1 MIWGEKMGVK
11 KERQKKRKVKRTNK
25 KGGLTVSLKT
35 ANKIK
40 LISVIL
46 VILILVSIA
55 AAQISGFTVSMA
67 TEGFRTM
74 LAKIGSGNGFPYS
87 LAGISASELLGSG
100 SDLILLDDAGVRVI
114 DSTAKEISNLEH
126 NFDHPVAESSG
137 GRILLYDIGAKQFRI
152 QSKTRVLFEKQTD
165 YMILTA
171 ALGKDGSVAVATR
184 ADGAE
189 SMLTVFDKKHKDVFR
204 WACAKEHIVSCDV
217 SDDGKKFVAA
227 VLGVDNGS
235 VYSKVYVFEKDK
247 TEPAASFE
255 YKDSALAQ
263 VKFLSNDRFIVF
275 GNNVCEIIDGKEVS
289 KKIDVSVNTPSRLFV
304 SDNNTAVLVLSKY
317 SSTTQKIVKVYNKS
331 GKEVFSAEITGIVK
345 SVSTDGKYT
354 AVLTDSQVCIYN
366 MKGEMTGKAELTSDP
381 IGVAVYGKHTYV
393 FESEGIFEYSSDQIN
408 VLKR

>member
-1 MIWGEKMGVK
+1 MGVK
-11 KERQKKRKVKRTNK
+11 KERQKKSKAKRTKK

-55 AAQISGFTVSMA
+55 AAQISGVTVSMA
-67 TEGFRTM
+67 SEGFRTM
-74 LAKIGSGNGFPYS
+74 IAKIGSGGGFPYS
-87 LAGISASELLGSG
+87 LAGISASDLSVSG
-100 SDLILLDDAGVRVI
+100 SDLILLDDSGVRVI
-114 DSTAKEISNLEH
+114 DSTAKEISNIEH
-126 NFDHPVAESSG
+126 RYDHPVVEASS
-137 GRILLYDIGAKQFRI
+137 GRILLYDIGAKQFRV

-171 ALGKDGSVAVATR
+171 ALGQDGSAAVATR

-189 SMLTVFDKKHKDVFR
+189 SMLTVYDKNHKEAFR

-217 SDDGKKFVAA
+217 SDNGKKYVAA

-235 VYSKVYVFEKDK
+235 VYSKVYVFEKNS
-247 TEPAASFE
+247 TEPYASFE
-255 YKDSALAQ
+255 YKDSALTQ
-263 VKFLSNDRFIVF
+263 VKFLDGDRLLVF
-275 GNNVCEIIDGKEVS
+275 GNNVCEIIDGKTVS
-289 KKIDVSVNTPSRLFV
+289 EKIDVSVNTPSRLFV

-317 SSTTQKIVKVYNKS
+317 SSTTQKIIKVYNKS
-331 GKEVFSAEITGIVK
+331 GKEMFSAEVTGIVK

-366 MKGEMTGKAELTSDP
+366 TKGEMTGKADITSDP
-381 IGVAVYGKHTYV
+381 IDVAVYSKHTYV
-393 FESEGIFEYSSDQIN
+393 FESEGIFEYSS
-408 VLKR
+408 VKKEG

>member
-1 MIWGEKMGVK
+1 MGVK
-11 KERQKKRKVKRTNK
+11 KEKQKKSKAKKANK
-25 KGGLTVSLKT
+25 KGSLAVSLKT

-55 AAQISGFTVSMA
+55 AAQISGITVSMA

-74 LAKIGSGNGFPYS
+74 LAKIGSGNGFPYPLS
-87 LAGISASELLGSG
+87 GISASELLGAG
-100 SDLILLDDAGVRVI
+100 SDLVLIDDSGVRVI
-114 DSTAKEISNLEH
+114 DSTAKEISNIEH
-126 NFDHPVAESSG
+126 SFDHPIAESSG

-152 QSKTRVLFEKQTD
+152 QSKTRALFEKQTD
-165 YMILTA
+165 YIILTA
-171 ALGKDGSVAVATR
+171 SLGRDGSCAVATR

-189 SMLTVFDKKHKDVFR
+189 SMLTVYDKNHKEAFR

-217 SDDGKKFVAA
+217 SDNGKKYAVA

-235 VYSKVYVFEKDK
+235 VYSKVYVFEKNS
-247 TEPAASFE
+247 TEPYASFE
-255 YKDSALAQ
+255 YKDSALTQ
-263 VKFLSNDRFIVF
+263 VKFLDDDRLLIF
-275 GNNVCEIIDGKEVS
+275 GNNVCEIIDGKTVAN
-289 KKIDVSVNTPSRLFV
+289 KIDVSVNTPSRLFV
-304 SDNNTAVLVLSKY
+304 SENNTAVLVLSKY
-317 SSTTQKIVKVYNKS
+317 SSTTQKIVKVYSKS
-331 GKEVFSAEITGIVK
+331 GQEMFSAEVTGIVK

>member
-11 KERQKKRKVKRTNK
+11 KERQKKSKAKRTDK
-25 KGGLTVSLKT
+25 KGGLAVSLKT

-55 AAQISGFTVSMA
+55 AAQISGVTFSMIQ
-67 TEGFRTM
+67 EGFRTM

-87 LAGISASELLGSG
+87 LSGVSATDLLSAG
-100 SDLILLDDAGVRVI
+100 SDLVLVDDSGVRVI

-126 NFDHPVAESSG
+126 SFDHPIAESSG
-137 GRILLYDIGAKQFRI
+137 SRILLYDIGANQFRI
-152 QSKTRVLFEKQTD
+152 QSKTRILFEKKTD
-165 YMILTA
+165 YLILTA
-171 ALGKDGSVAVATR
+171 ALGKDGSCAVATR

-189 SMLTVFDKKHKDVFR
+189 SMLTVYDKNHKEAFR

-217 SDDGKKFVAA
+217 SDNGKKYVAA

-235 VYSKVYVFEKDK
+235 VYSKVYVFEKNS
-247 TEPAASFE
+247 TEPYASFE
-255 YKDSALAQ
+255 YKDSALTQ
-263 VKFLSNDRFIVF
+263 VKFLDGDRLLVF
-275 GNNVCEIIDGKEVS
+275 GNNVCEIIDGKTVS
-289 KKIDVSVNTPSRLFV
+289 EKIDVSVNTPSRLFV

-331 GKEVFSAEITGIVK
+331 GEEMFSAEVTGIVK

-366 MKGEMTGKAELTSDP
+366 MKGEMTGKADITSDP
-381 IGVAVYGKHTYV
+381 IDVVVYSKHTYV
-393 FESEGIFEYSSDQIN
+393 FESEGIFEYSSVKTDG
-408 VLKR
+408 

>member
-11 KERQKKRKVKRTNK
+11 KEGQKKSKAKRTNK

-55 AAQISGFTVSMA
+55 AAQISGVTVSMA
-67 TEGFRTM
+67 SEGFRTM
-74 LAKIGSGNGFPYS
+74 IAKIGSGGGFPYS
-87 LAGISASELLGSG
+87 LAGISASDLSVSG
-100 SDLILLDDAGVRVI
+100 SDLILLDDSGVRVI
-114 DSTAKEISNLEH
+114 DSTAKEISNIEH
-126 NFDHPVAESSG
+126 RYDHPVVEASS
-137 GRILLYDIGAKQFRI
+137 GRILLYDIGAKQFRV

-171 ALGKDGSVAVATR
+171 ALGQDGSAAVATR

-189 SMLTVFDKKHKDVFR
+189 SMLTVYDKNHKEAFR

-217 SDDGKKFVAA
+217 SDNGKKYVAA

-235 VYSKVYVFEKDK
+235 VYSKVYVFEKNS
-247 TEPAASFE
+247 TEPYASFE
-255 YKDSALAQ
+255 YKDSALTQ
-263 VKFLSNDRFIVF
+263 VKFLDGDRLLVF
-275 GNNVCEIIDGKEVS
+275 GNNVCEIIDGKTVS
-289 KKIDVSVNTPSRLFV
+289 EKIDVSVNTPSRLFV

-317 SSTTQKIVKVYNKS
+317 SSTTQKIIKVYNKS
-331 GKEVFSAEITGIVK
+331 GKELFSTEVTGIVK

-366 MKGEMTGKAELTSDP
+366 TKGEMTGKADTTSDP
-381 IGVAVYGKHTYV
+381 IDVAVYSKHTYV
-393 FESEGIFEYSSDQIN
+393 FESEGIFEYSS
-408 VLKR
+408 VKKEG

>member
-11 KERQKKRKVKRTNK
+11 KERQKKSKAKRTNK

-55 AAQISGFTVSMA
+55 AAQISGVTVSMA
-67 TEGFRTM
+67 SEGFRTM
-74 LAKIGSGNGFPYS
+74 IAKIGSGGGFPYS
-87 LAGISASELLGSG
+87 LAGISASDLSVSG
-100 SDLILLDDAGVRVI
+100 SDLILLDDSGVRVI
-114 DSTAKEISNLEH
+114 DSTAKEISNIEH
-126 NFDHPVAESSG
+126 RYDHPVVEASS
-137 GRILLYDIGAKQFRI
+137 GRILLYDIGAKQFRV
-152 QSKTRVLFEKQTD
+152 QSKTRVLFEEQTD

-171 ALGKDGSVAVATR
+171 ALGQDGSAAVATR

-189 SMLTVFDKKHKDVFR
+189 SMLTVYDKNHKEAFR

-217 SDDGKKFVAA
+217 SDNGKKYVAA

-235 VYSKVYVFEKDK
+235 VYSKVYVFEKNS
-247 TEPAASFE
+247 TEPYASFE
-255 YKDSALAQ
+255 YKDSALTQ
-263 VKFLSNDRFIVF
+263 VKFLDGDRFLVF
-275 GNNVCEIIDGKEVS
+275 GNNVCEIIDGKTVS
-289 KKIDVSVNTPSRLFV
+289 EKIDVSVNTPSRLFV

-317 SSTTQKIVKVYNKS
+317 SSTTQKIIKVYNKS
-331 GKEVFSAEITGIVK
+331 GKEMFSAEVTGIVK

-366 MKGEMTGKAELTSDP
+366 MKGEMTGKADITSDP
-381 IGVAVYGKHTYV
+381 IDVAVYSKHTYV
-393 FESEGIFEYSSDQIN
+393 FESEGIFEYSS
-408 VLKR
+408 VKKEG